1 MDVAELDRSLEKG
14 IRTLLLAVWRHKIL
28 FVVTG
33 AIVFTGVVLVAL
45 YIRPVYE
52 GSTLLIAGQA
62 GLQQPAPEGARRPAD
77 TAVALARVAE
87 SEEVVAE
94 AIEKVGLQSLVQDI
108 IPNQASISDRLRKLV
123 FPSIIL
129 PKFELSL
136 IETYLPGIK
145 LALSVKGELNSDI
158 IRIAFRNRDPI
169 VAANFANAVAQTF
182 VDRQLMLQ
190 SRPGAADFFRHQRE
204 RFEDDIKYASDELEK
219 FSISTG
225 IYAAQDQRQLLLRR
239 LNDLSTASAL
249 TRASI
254 SDKAGQRQSLADQ
267 LRKLAPVAR
276 SPYVSALVDTL
287 AVDHPAPGPRTGES
301 RAIDDRSTDPP
312 LLLIKVY
319 QESMVAL
326 FKVNSDLAGAQ
337 SMQKQQADEVAS
349 LISELNTLSENEQKF
364 ARLKR
369 AVELATLNS
378 DLYSRRMVEEQI
390 NAESNAAKFSSIK
403 VLQKAVVPL
412 KPVFPNYVLAAVLAA
427 MLGGAAGLG
436 AVVLSSR
443 TR

>member
-14 IRTLLLAVWRHKIL
+14 IRTLLLAIWQHKLL

-33 AIVFTGVVLVAL
+33 AVVFTGVVLVAL

-62 GLQQPAPEGARRPAD
+62 GLQQSAPEGARRPAD

-87 SEEVVAE
+87 SEEVIAE

-108 IPNQASISDRLRKLV
+108 VPNQVSISDRLRKLV
-123 FPSIIL
+123 FPSVVL
-129 PKFELSL
+129 PKIELSP
-136 IETYLPGIK
+136 IEAYLPGIK

-158 IRIAFRNRDPI
+158 IRIAFRNRDPV
-169 VAANFANAVAQTF
+169 VAADFANAVAQTF
-182 VDRQLMLQ
+182 VDRLLALQ
-190 SRPGAADFFRHQRE
+190 SRPGAADFFRRQRE
-204 RFEDDIKYASDELEK
+204 RFENDIKQASDELEK
-219 FSISTG
+219 FSVSTG
-225 IYAAQDQRQLLLRR
+225 VYAAGDQRQLLLKR

-249 TRASI
+249 TRGSI
-254 SDKAGQRQSLADQ
+254 SDKTGQRQSLADQ

-287 AVDHPAPGPRTGES
+287 AVDHAAPGPRMGDT
-301 RAIDDRSTDPP
+301 RAIDDRAADPP
-312 LLLIKVY
+312 LLLVKVY

-337 SMQKQQADEVAS
+337 SMQKQQADEVAN
-349 LISELNTLSENEQKF
+349 LTAELNTLSENEQKF

-403 VLQKAVVPL
+403 VLQKAIVPL

-436 AVVLSSR
+436 AVILGSR
-443 TR
+443 AR